1 MQLGFFPSFSSSS
14 FQNNQRKRGGGETAY
29 YDDDDVI
36 HIRTLRFLRVPLDDI
51 FVERVQSNGFGTVNI
66 EPPVA
71 NAVDI
76 VPRRDELHGTR
87 RGKKNE

>member
-1 MQLGFFPSFSSSS
+1 M
-14 FQNNQRKRGGGETAY
+14 
-29 YDDDDVI
+29 
-36 HIRTLRFLRVPLDDI
+36 PLDDI

-76 VPRRDELHGTR
+76 VSRPDELHETKR
-87 RGKKNE
+87 EKKKTNENLVNQIKY